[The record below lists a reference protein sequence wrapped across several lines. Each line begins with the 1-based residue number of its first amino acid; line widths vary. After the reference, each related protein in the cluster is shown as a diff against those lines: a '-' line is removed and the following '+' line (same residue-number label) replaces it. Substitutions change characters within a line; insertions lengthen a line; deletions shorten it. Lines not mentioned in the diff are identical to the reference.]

1 MLASWR
7 SGKLIKRNEKEKRDL
22 FTAFPRTAGLI
33 LGLAS
38 LAMLLTFGG
47 CSSREK
53 DASNAPVPRPAASKE
68 QGEASIIAEKQSP
81 TEQAS
86 PKEAK
91 PHTTESNRPGLPQSA
106 AGPVVE
112 KIPGYKV
119 SAEYLT
125 LPSKHFS
132 QNITAISLP
141 LDYDKNPDKSYPLV
155 IVFGG
160 AGECVK
166 SPREGALAWMR
177 YYKTDEAVVA
187 LATNHLDTNHF
198 RGLVTPA
205 HLRDFN
211 RKLSSK
217 PYKGVILAC
226 PASPLISGQLGPE
239 FPEYEAFLMEELI
252 PALKKRYRVASQSI
266 GVDGVSMGGSRSMY
280 YGFKYPEIFSSVGS
294 VQGAFGPFMDIYR
307 DLITWNAGALR
318 KRHIQLVTSDKDVMA
333 ASVSKLHQMLTA
345 NKIPHSYLILS
356 GPHDYI
362 FNQGPGALS
371 LLMFHDQ
378 ALR

>member
-1 MLASWR
+1 MISKNDR
-7 SGKLIKRNEKEKRDL
+7 ERKHL
-22 FTAFPRTAGLI
+22 FPAVRRAAALVLGVAWLTTMLI
-33 LGLAS
+33 L
-38 LAMLLTFGG
+38 GG
-47 CSSREK
+47 CSSSEK
-53 DASNAPVPRPAASKE
+53 ETSKAPVPLPAASQEK
-68 QGEASIIAEKQSP
+68 GEASISLEKQP
-81 TEQAS
+81 DTVTPPPQEE
-86 PKEAK
+86 KTK
-91 PHTTESNRPGLPQSA
+91 TTESSPVTIPVPPS
-106 AGPVVE
+106 GPLVE

-132 QNITAISLP
+132 QNITAVSLP
-141 LDYDKNPDKSYPLV
+141 LDYEKNPDKSYPLV

-160 AGECVK
+160 AGECAK

-187 LATNHLDTNHF
+187 LASNHLDTNHF
-198 RGLVTPA
+198 RGLVTPG

-211 RKLSSK
+211 RKLSAR

-226 PASPLISGQLGPE
+226 PASPLISGQRGPE
-239 FPEYEAFLMEELI
+239 FPEYEAFVIDELI
-252 PALKKRYRVASQSI
+252 PELKRRYRVADRSI

-280 YGFKYPEIFSSVGS
+280 YGFKYPEIFSSVGA

-307 DLITWNAGALR
+307 DLVTWNSGTLR
-318 KRHIQLVTSDKDVMA
+318 KRQIQLITSDKDVMA
-333 ASVSKLHQMLTA
+333 PSVQKLHQMLVA
-345 NKIPHSYLILS
+345 NKIPHSYLNLS

-362 FNQGPGALS
+362 FNQGPGALA